1 MLKKAQQSTKRKKI
15 YIGLLDTINN
25 LYLHIPPP
33 CFLHVLTKKFMKPP
47 PKIINSTSSNQDIAE
62 INDFKPW
69 RLIGFILILL
79 LAISFWLKWYTGA
92 VSIPRYCDNP
102 SDAMYYLKKVL
113 TEKTPAKNESRRPY
127 LIAAKLIYI
136 IPQLRDESIPDYL
149 ARLRVRIAEQC
160 R

>member
-1 MLKKAQQSTKRKKI
+1 
-15 YIGLLDTINN
+15 
-25 LYLHIPPP
+25 
-33 CFLHVLTKKFMKPP
+33 MKPQQH
-47 PKIINSTSSNQDIAE
+47 TMSNQDQPE
-62 INDFKPW
+62 NGEFKPW
-69 RLIGFILILL
+69 RLISFILFLL

-102 SDAMYYLKKVL
+102 SDAMHYLEKVL
-113 TEKTPAKNESRRPY
+113 TEKTPAKDESRRPY
-127 LIAAKLIYI
+127 LIAAKLIYL

>member
-1 MLKKAQQSTKRKKI
+1 
-15 YIGLLDTINN
+15 
-25 LYLHIPPP
+25 
-33 CFLHVLTKKFMKPP
+33 MKPSQSID
-47 PKIINSTSSNQDIAE
+47 KHHDLSE
-62 INDFKPW
+62 ITEFKPW
-69 RLIGFILILL
+69 RLIGFILFLL

-127 LIAAKLIYI
+127 LIAAKLIYL
-136 IPQLRDESIPDYL
+136 IPQLPDEPIPDYL
-149 ARLRVRIAEQC
+149 ARLRVRISEQC